1 MIATATRHGGGY
13 MLQRLIDVGEGV
25 DLPAEGDSAAL
36 RAALASVSV
45 EVPVAISS
53 RALALV
59 CAGVS
64 V

>member
-1 MIATATRHGGGY
+1 
-13 MLQRLIDVGEGV
+13 MLERLVYVGEGV
-25 DLPAEGDSAAL
+25 NLPAEGAVPAL

-45 EVPVAISS
+45 EVSVAISS

-64 V
+64 A